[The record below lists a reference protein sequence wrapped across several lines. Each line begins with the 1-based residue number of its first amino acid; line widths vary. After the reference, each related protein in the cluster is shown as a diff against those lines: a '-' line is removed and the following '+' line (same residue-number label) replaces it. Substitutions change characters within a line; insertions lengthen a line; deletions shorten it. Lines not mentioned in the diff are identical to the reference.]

1 MVLINCHKCNR
12 VMVDELGDGTLRIRT
27 RILLARLNGTGVQAV
42 CPQCKNYWSKL
53 QIKKQL
59 DSIRSGVPA
68 CAQHARGAPL
78 FLERD

>member
-42 CPQCKNYWSKL
+42 CPQCKKDVL
-53 QIKKQL
+53 L
-59 DSIRSGVPA
+59 PFDLMP
-68 CAQHARGAPL
+68 QHKREASHAWEMR
-78 FLERD
+78 